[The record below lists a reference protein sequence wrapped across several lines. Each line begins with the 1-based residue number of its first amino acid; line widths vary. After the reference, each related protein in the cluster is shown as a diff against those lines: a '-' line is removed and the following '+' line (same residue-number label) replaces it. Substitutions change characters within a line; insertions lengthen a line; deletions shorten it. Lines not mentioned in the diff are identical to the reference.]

1 MRRLALPDGSRIP
14 VIGQGTWRM
23 GERGAERA
31 AEAAALRAGI
41 DLGLTLIDTAEMYG
55 NGGAE
60 EVTGEAIAGR
70 RDEVYLVTKVLPQN
84 ASRKGTVKACEESLR
99 RLRTDHVDL
108 YLLHWRGGH
117 PLAETL
123 DAFLDLQRQG
133 KIKSFGVSNFDPA
146 DLTEWLALPGATG
159 PQGTQTNQVLYNV
172 TARGIEFDLLPQQ
185 AKLGI
190 PVMSYCPLAQGELD
204 TLKALEPIAR
214 RHDATL
220 AQVLLAWVIRHQHV
234 FAVPKSRNVA
244 RLKENAAAADLVL
257 TCQDLAEIDAAF
269 PAPKK
274 ARPLEMV

>member
-31 AEAAALRAGI
+31 AEAKALRAGL

-70 RDEVYLVTKVLPQN
+70 REEVYLVTKVLPQN
-84 ASRKGTVKACEESLR
+84 ASRKGTIQACEQSLK

-123 DAFLDLQRQG
+123 DSFLDLQRQG
-133 KIKSFGVSNFDPA
+133 KIRSFGVSNFDPA
-146 DLTEWLALPGATG
+146 DLTEWLALPGAEK
-159 PQGTQTNQVLYNV
+159 TQTDQVLYNV

-185 AKLGI
+185 ARLGI
-190 PVMSYCPLAQGELD
+190 PIMSYCPLAQGD
-204 TLKALEPIAR
+204 ARTLTALEPIAR
-214 RHDATL
+214 RHQASA
-220 AQVLLAWVIRHQHV
+220 AQVLLAWVIRHPHV
-234 FAVPKSRNVA
+234 FAVPKSRNID
-244 RLKENAAAADLVL
+244 RLRENAAAADIVL
-257 TCQDLAEIDAAF
+257 TSQDLAEIDAAF
-269 PAPKK
+269 PPPKK

>member
-1 MRRLALPDGSRIP
+1 MRRLALPDGSQIP

-23 GERGAERA
+23 GERGSERA
-31 AEAAALRAGI
+31 AEAAALRAGL

-60 EVTGEAIAGR
+60 EVTGDAIAGR

-84 ASRKGTVKACEESLR
+84 ASRKGTIKACEESLK

-108 YLLHWRGGH
+108 YLLHWRGSH

-123 DAFLDLQRQG
+123 EAFLELQSQG

-146 DLTEWLALPGATG
+146 DMKEWLALPGASG
-159 PQGTQTNQVLYNV
+159 PQGTQANQVLYNV
-172 TARGIEFDLLPQQ
+172 AARGIEFDLLPQQ

-190 PVMSYCPLAQGELD
+190 PVMSYCPLAQGDLGK
-204 TLKALEPIAR
+204 LAALEPIAR

-220 AQVLLAWVIRHQHV
+220 AQILLAWVVRHKHV

-257 TCQDLAEIDAAF
+257 TAQDLAEIDVAF
-269 PAPKK
+269 PPPRQ
-274 ARPLEMV
+274 ARPLEMA